1 MLGTDRAGA
10 VRQECGPTVGGRLME
25 RPSWAPTDLD
35 FAQPSVAR
43 VYDFYLGG
51 SHNFESD
58 RAFGEQVLRAM
69 PHLPAILLD
78 NRAFLRRVVR
88 YLCTEGIDQFLD
100 LGSGIPTVGNVHE
113 VAQAVNPDARV
124 VYVDHDPVAVAHS
137 QSILSGNAR
146 AAAIAGDLRT
156 PRQVLDDA
164 VLTGLLDLD
173 RPVAV
178 LMVAVLHFIQDDDR
192 PVELVAEYM
201 AAVPPGSHLAISHAR
216 QDGQAALRK
225 AGRVYEGS
233 DSPNPMRLRSGP
245 EVEAL
250 FGALTMTPPGV
261 VLMPRWRPERGDDD
275 AAEPDVDDDYPGY
288 AGLGRRE

>member
-1 MLGTDRAGA
+1 
-10 VRQECGPTVGGRLME
+10 ME
-25 RPSWAPTDLD
+25 RPSWAPNDLD
-35 FAQPSVAR
+35 FARPSVAR

-78 NRAFLRRVVR
+78 NRAFLRRVVQH
-88 YLCTEGIDQFLD
+88 LCAEGIDQFLD

-113 VAQAVNPDARV
+113 VAQEANPDARV

-137 QSILSGNAR
+137 QSILTGNAR
-146 AAAIAGDLRT
+146 AVAIAGDIRS

-164 VLTGLLDLD
+164 VLTGLLDFD

-192 PVELVAEYM
+192 PVEIVAELM
-201 AAVPPGSHLAISHAR
+201 QAMSPGSYLAISHAR
-216 QDGQAALRK
+216 QDGQAALREVGK
-225 AGRVYEGS
+225 VYDET

-250 FGALTMTPPGV
+250 FGDLTMMPPGV
-261 VLMPRWRPERGDDD
+261 VLVPRWHPEPGDDD
-275 AAEPDVDDDYPGY
+275 AAEPDVDEDYPGY